1 MSIATNQNPAFI
13 FQTCTGKLK
22 VKSDWLLWATSP
34 ICLCQVLYI
43 RSCGGDWHTATGCGA
58 APFLRCHNKAY
69 QNPDWHGF
77 SDDPVQDLRNM
88 RVVFFFGVS
97 VCLVLG
103 TIFIY
108 YSPERGMRD
117 WAQREAERQIKRRQA
132 LGLPLIE
139 MNYYDPETLVLPPED
154 K

>member
-1 MSIATNQNPAFI
+1 MAMPLCLRTLRLSGATR
-13 FQTCTGKLK
+13 
-22 VKSDWLLWATSP
+22 LLRTAP
-34 ICLCQVLYI
+34 VYRL
-43 RSCGGDWHTATGCGA
+43 HTAPRPEASNTATVSHSPTSDYG
-58 APFLRCHNKAY
+58 LDDHDEVNVYDK
-69 QNPDWHGF
+69 NPDWHGF